1 MERFPSSLR
10 RQAAQHGDRVQRRAA
25 QSVDTRGRNH
35 QTVGQV
41 NNEIVVRVCDI
52 ERRTTGLDQI
62 FDQHVAGSR
71 TVLGLLDRFMVGCA
85 YIVLFSVGHAER
97 NAVRCDRTG
106 HRDRYERRF
115 LALGKAVCRL
125 LVERLDLAHGQ
136 IGLGAEHLVVHLAGQ
151 ITVGKAVTREHLAQD
166 LVFFLGRAALLAQQ
180 IGVNLGD
187 NRAVLRALH
196 ATFDLKRRHAH
207 LGQGRNPLGRA
218 QVFERERIS
227 LFARVIGVRQAAG
240 LGTQAAIARAL
251 TDDRR
256 HVALTRVAHAQR
268 TVHKDL
274 GFHARL
280 AGNLLDLVQRALA
293 RQHNAG
299 KAQFF
304 GLQRTVQ
311 RVNGHLGGRV
321 QRQVGSMLT
330 DEPCKTQIL
339 HDERICARFVQKSH
353 VLHGFGQLTVEGDDV
368 ECNVGFDP
376 AGAAVGNGLGHLLP
390 RKVLCTTA
398 GIERAKA
405 QIDGV
410 CTALHGCAHALKG
423 TGRG

>member
-1 MERFPSSLR
+1 MERFPNSLG
-10 RQAAQHGDRVQRRAA
+10 RQAAQHGDRVQCRAA
-25 QSVDTRGRNH
+25 QSVNTRGRNH

-41 NNEIVVRVCDI
+41 DDEIVVRVCDK
-52 ERRTTGLDQI
+52 ERRAAGLDQI
-62 FDQHVAGSR
+62 LDQHVAGGR

-106 HRDRYERRF
+106 HGDRYQRCF
-115 LALGKAVCRL
+115 LALGKAVCCL

-151 ITVGKAVTREHLAQD
+151 IAVGEAVTREHLAQD

-180 IGVNLGD
+180 IGVDLGN
-187 NRAVLRALH
+187 NRAVLRTLH
-196 ATFDLKRRHAH
+196 ASFDFEGRHTH
-207 LGQGRNPLGRA
+207 PGQGRNPLGRA
-218 QVFERERIS
+218 QILERERIS
-227 LFARVIGVRQAAG
+227 LFAGVVGVGQAAG

-274 GFHARL
+274 GFHACL
-280 AGNLLDLVQRALA
+280 AGDLLDLVQRTLT
-293 RQHNAG
+293 RQYNAG
-299 KAQFF
+299 KSQFL

-321 QRQVGSMLT
+321 QRQVRCMLT
-330 DEPCKTQIL
+330 NEPCKTQIL
-339 HDERICARFVQKSH
+339 HDERICARFV
-353 VLHGFGQLTVEGDDV
+353 
-368 ECNVGFDP
+368 
-376 AGAAVGNGLGHLLP
+376 
-390 RKVLCTTA
+390 
-398 GIERAKA
+398 
-405 QIDGV
+405 
-410 CTALHGCAHALKG
+410 
-423 TGRG
+423 